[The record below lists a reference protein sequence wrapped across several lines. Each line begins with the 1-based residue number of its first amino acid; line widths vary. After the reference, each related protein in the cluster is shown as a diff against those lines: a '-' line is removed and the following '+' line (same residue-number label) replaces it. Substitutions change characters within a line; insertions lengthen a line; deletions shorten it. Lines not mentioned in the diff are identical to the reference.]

1 MRLHPNDNV
10 GLALTKIKENCS
22 FENVIAQENIPAG
35 HKIALAE
42 IQKGEAIRKYNQTIG
57 FASQTIHAGDHV
69 HTHNIEFHSFER
81 LPEVGGVKNK
91 KNKPNKSANFQGYL
105 RPNGKVGTRNYI
117 GILST
122 VNCSASIS
130 QRIAGYFKSES
141 DGESFNENMAPF
153 PNADGVI
160 ALTHD
165 SGCGMSIEGDGL
177 TLLQRV
183 LIGYAEHP
191 NFAGILII
199 GLGCEVNQ
207 VSSLLKKF
215 EPKDRQHIRT
225 LVIQENGGTRKTIEN
240 GIKIVRKL
248 LERTRDFQRETVSA
262 KHLCICLECGGS
274 DAYSGISA
282 NPALGAAADLVVE
295 HGGSA
300 IILGT
305 LALPGNLY
313 DGHTAE
319 AVLKQLKRITGT
331 QPEILIADCRYRGEK
346 DYGKTPLLAPSRP
359 STALILNTKNVNK
372 EKASE
377 KELWH
382 RNHHQS
388 FKTGLSTRQM
398 FSQR

>member
-69 HTHNIEFHSFER
+69 HTHNIEMLSFER
-81 LPEVGGVKNK
+81 SHQSVVVQKNK
-91 KNKPNKSANFQGYL
+91 NSPKKKSDESASFQGYL

-130 QRIAGYFKSES
+130 QRIAGYFKSGS
-141 DGESFNENMAPF
+141 DGESFNDNMAPF

-160 ALTHD
+160 ALTQD

-183 LIGYAEHP
+183 LTGYAEHP
-191 NFAGILII
+191 NFAGILIV

-207 VSSLLKKF
+207 VSALLKKF

-248 LERTRDFQRETVSA
+248 LERTRDFQRETVPA
-262 KHLCICLECGGS
+262 KHLCIGLECGGS

-300 IILGT
+300 ILSET
-305 LALPGNLY
+305 
-313 DGHTAE
+313 
-319 AVLKQLKRITGT
+319 
-331 QPEILIADCRYRGEK
+331 PEIYGAEHLLIQRAVTPEVGNRLMDLIHWSSFVVLIIFIHRLLK
-346 DYGKTPLLAPSRP
+346 NKTDI
-359 STALILNTKNVNK
+359 IL
-372 EKASE
+372 
-377 KELWH
+377 
-382 RNHHQS
+382 
-388 FKTGLSTRQM
+388 
-398 FSQR
+398 

>member
-1 MRLHPNDNV
+1 M
-10 GLALTKIKENCS
+10 
-22 FENVIAQENIPAG
+22 
-35 HKIALAE
+35 
-42 IQKGEAIRKYNQTIG
+42 
-57 FASQTIHAGDHV
+57 
-69 HTHNIEFHSFER
+69 
-81 LPEVGGVKNK
+81 
-91 KNKPNKSANFQGYL
+91 
-105 RPNGKVGTRNYI
+105 GTRNYI

-141 DGESFNENMAPF
+141 DGESFNDNMAPF

-183 LIGYAEHP
+183 LTGYAEHP
-191 NFAGILII
+191 NFAGILIV

-207 VSSLLKKF
+207 VSALLEKF
-215 EPKDRQHIRT
+215 KLKDRQHIRT

-262 KHLCICLECGGS
+262 KHLCIGLECGGS

-305 LALPGNLY
+305 LALPGNPY
-313 DGHTAE
+313 DGHTVE
-319 AVLKQLKRITGT
+319 AVIKQLKRITGT

-359 STALILNTKNVNK
+359 STADTEYKK
-372 EKASE
+372 SK
-377 KELWH
+377 
-382 RNHHQS
+382 
-388 FKTGLSTRQM
+388 
-398 FSQR
+398 QRKRFRKRAVA

>member
-22 FENVIAQENIPAG
+22 FENVIVKEDIPAG

-42 IQKGEAIRKYNQTIG
+42 IQKEEAIRKYNQTIG

-69 HTHNIEFHSFER
+69 HTHNIEFQSFER

-105 RPNGKVGTRNYI
+105 RPSGKVGTRNYI

-141 DGESFNENMAPF
+141 YGESFNENMAPF

-191 NFAGILII
+191 NFAGILIV

-207 VSSLLKKF
+207 VSALLEKF
-215 EPKDRQHIRT
+215 ELKDRQHIRT

-262 KHLCICLECGGS
+262 KHLCIGLEYGGS
-274 DAYSGISA
+274 DAYSKISA
-282 NPALGAAADLVVE
+282 NPALGVAADLVVE

-300 IILGT
+300 ILSETPEIYGAEHLLIQRAVTPDVGSK
-305 LALPGNLY
+305 LMDLIHWWEKYVAIYQGSLNNNPSPGNKAGGISTILEKSLGAVAKGGTSELVDVIQY
-313 DGHTAE
+313 AE
-319 AVLKQLKRITGT
+319 PIR
-331 QPEILIADCRYRGEK
+331 
-346 DYGKTPLLAPSRP
+346 
-359 STALILNTKNVNK
+359 TK
-372 EKASE
+372 
-377 KELWH
+377 
-382 RNHHQS
+382 
-388 FKTGLSTRQM
+388 GLVFMDSP
-398 FSQR
+398 